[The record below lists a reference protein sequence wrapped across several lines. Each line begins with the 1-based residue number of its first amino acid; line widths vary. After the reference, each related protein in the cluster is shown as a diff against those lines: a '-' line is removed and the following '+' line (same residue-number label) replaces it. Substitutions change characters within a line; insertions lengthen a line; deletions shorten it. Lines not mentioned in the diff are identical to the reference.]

1 MVIGGACWQCAGA
14 WVEREGFDRGGTTVA
29 ATVLETLEY
38 DKIKNMLAEQ
48 TLSGLGRELAER
60 LSPLTGLRA
69 VEVALLE
76 TTEAVTVLERGAQ
89 IPLWGLGDL
98 RPLIERV
105 EKGGMLRAAELVRLA
120 DCLRGC
126 REFKRY
132 MEGKQDIAPNLGRHV
147 WGIAVLRELED
158 EIYSSIDGSRVADSA
173 SPRLSR
179 IRKEIRIVD
188 ERIKSRLQSYLTAPK
203 YRDVLQDS
211 IIAVRGDHYALP
223 VKASHRHAIDGAIV
237 DTSGSGA
244 TVYIE
249 PAAIR
254 KLINDLQVLRGEEE
268 AEEFQVLAALSGL
281 VGEQAGAISSNLRI
295 MALYDL
301 VFAKG
306 RLSLSMRGRSVPVNE
321 EGFIQLLQARHPLLG
336 TEAVPLD
343 IVVGSRY
350 RTVVITG
357 PNTGGKTVVLKTVGL
372 LTLMAQSGLHVP
384 VGEGS
389 MLSLFD
395 QVLADIGDAQS
406 IEQSLSTFSGHIKQ
420 IAAILRVAG
429 RSSLVLLDEIGTGTD
444 PAEGAALAMGIL
456 EELHAAGAVTLA
468 TTHYSDVKRLGDAH
482 PGFINGRMDFD
493 AVSLRPLYRL
503 IMGEAGASQAFWIAE
518 RLGISAGALER
529 ARRHAAGPGR
539 GRAGP
544 GTETAAGAAA
554 NAVAATATGG
564 VARSEPDPKPL
575 EKIRSLPAPDA
586 VPAGPGAGSQDQGP
600 ITQAKRPWKLG
611 DSVLIEQLNLQGV
624 VAVLPDDQG
633 EMVVFARGRRE
644 RVNHKRVKLIAPA
657 EEIYPEGYDLRTVLY
672 TWQERKT
679 MQDMIRKRDE
689 VVAASPGST
698 MAPQSRI
705 EVDRSKA

>member
-1 MVIGGACWQCAGA
+1 L
-14 WVEREGFDRGGTTVA
+14 A

-38 DKIKNMLAEQ
+38 DKIKNLLAEQ

-60 LSPLTGLRA
+60 LAPLTGVRA
-69 VEVALLE
+69 VEIAMLE
-76 TTEAVTVLERGAQ
+76 TTEAVAVLEKGAR

-98 RPLIERV
+98 RPLIERI
-105 EKGGMLRAAELVRLA
+105 EKGGMLGAAELVRLA

-132 MEGKQDIAPNLGRHV
+132 MDGKRDVAPNLGRHA
-147 WGIAVLRELED
+147 WGIATFRELED
-158 EIYSSIDGSRVADSA
+158 EIYNSIDGSRVADAA
-173 SPRLSR
+173 SPRLGR

-223 VKASHRHAIDGAIV
+223 VKSSHRHAIDGAVV

-268 AEEFQVLAALSGL
+268 AEEFQVLTALSGL
-281 VGEQAGAISSNLRI
+281 VAEHVGPIASNLRI

-301 VFAKG
+301 AFAKG
-306 RLSLSMRGRSVPVNE
+306 RLSLSMRGRAVPVNE

-336 TEAVPLD
+336 VEAVPLD
-343 IVVGSRY
+343 LVVGSRY

-372 LTLMAQSGLHVP
+372 LSLMAQSGLHVP
-384 VGEGS
+384 AGEGS

-406 IEQSLSTFSGHIKQ
+406 IEQSLSTFSGHITQ
-420 IAAILRVAG
+420 IAAIVRVAG
-429 RSSLVLLDEIGTGTD
+429 RRSLVLLDEIGTGTD

-456 EELHAAGAVTLA
+456 EELHSLGAVTLA

-518 RLGISAGALER
+518 RLGIPGAVLGR
-529 ARRHAAGPGR
+529 ARRHAAAGTGTTAGAVQAVGAAGEVHIGERDMSKPLEAI
-539 GRAGP
+539 RAMP
-544 GTETAAGAAA
+544 RPEAQQSLKETPVAGDGEAGAAE
-554 NAVAATATGG
+554 
-564 VARSEPDPKPL
+564 R
-575 EKIRSLPAPDA
+575 
-586 VPAGPGAGSQDQGP
+586 
-600 ITQAKRPWKLG
+600 KRPWKLG
-611 DSVLIEQLNLQGV
+611 DSVFVDDLNQQGV

-633 EMVVFARGRRE
+633 EMVVFTRGRRE
-644 RVNHKRVKLIAPA
+644 RVSHKRVRLIAPA
-657 EEIYPEGYDLRTVLY
+657 EDLYPEGYDLRTVLY

-689 VVAASPGST
+689 VVTASPGST
-698 MAPQSRI
+698 MAPRGRI
-705 EVDRSKA
+705 EVDRRKT